1 MCIFQTHCSSWH
13 PSSSPRLMEASDLV
27 FCRHADRKDP
37 KSYYMIPI
45 TGTLLQGRACQN
57 PAIVNN
63 NPRPALPHTAPEI
76 LIGTTSSS
84 KTPGRTNQTTEITS
98 RGGFRITRVLTLL
111 ATNFV
116 VHGNTFL
123 RISLSLGPKSVAPK
137 GPSILGA
144 RSSIRLG
151 LVASAQR
158 ACKL

>member
-1 MCIFQTHCSSWH
+1 
-13 PSSSPRLMEASDLV
+13 MEASDLV

-45 TGTLLQGRACQN
+45 TGTLLQGQGCQN
-57 PAIVNN
+57 PAIIHN
-63 NPRPALPHTAPEI
+63 NPRPALPHAAPEI

-84 KTPGRTNQTTEITS
+84 KTPVPKRNMCPCLKIMALVEEQTKH
-98 RGGFRITRVLTLL
+98 RITRVLTLL

-123 RISLSLGPKSVAPK
+123 RITLSLGPKSVAPK

-158 ACKL
+158 ACQL